1 MQAVGTDRDTVEFIY
16 ISIYIL
22 YHYTLIVQTQNQF
35 ILYQCIYLSYIQI
48 LKNQKGNNQTWQET
62 LKDQQYLLMLL
73 LLIVTLLL
81 NLRITALDLR
91 NRELSLRE
99 V

>member
-1 MQAVGTDRDTVEFIY
+1 MYIY
-16 ISIYIL
+16 I
-22 YHYTLIVQTQNQF
+22 
-35 ILYQCIYLSYIQI
+35 SYIQI

-62 LKDQQYLLMLL
+62 LKDQQNFFMLL

-91 NRELSLRE
+91 NRELGLRLVPDVCGSLF
-99 V
+99 VPVLHVVCFCTCVVCD